1 MNLRFM
7 IYDLRL
13 VLAGERRPGIFCNRK
28 SSIINHKF
36 PATASPAAQE

>member
-1 MNLRFM
+1 MKLRFM

-13 VLAGERRPGIFCNRK
+13 ALAGERRLWIFCNRK
-28 SSIINHKF
+28 SAIINHQS